1 MDRTRRTPWSHTV
14 TVLAAVC
21 LLAALVVPPAL
32 FLRWRETRLEEL
44 SRPDVQAQ
52 WDAFRADMRTQ
63 SDRSGPVQRKVPRS
77 PEPPELVWLRDY
89 VLLAVTAWV
98 VFVGVLGS
106 VLLAMVV
113 GVARG
118 RVTSP
123 APAAPSPPPPGTG

>member
-1 MDRTRRTPWSHTV
+1 M

-113 GVARG
+113 GVARC